1 MQMQGRASAVEMKIG
16 EYGIIQDGGT
26 K

>member
-1 MQMQGRASAVEMKIG
+1 MQMQCRASAVEMKIG
-16 EYGIIQDGGT
+16 KYGIIQDGGT